1 MASTNKIVGNENMF
15 LLLLLFF
22 FFAKQ
27 TYHKIQG
34 RNFFLWGYFASYF
47 WEQHMGA
54 DKLFAFQVTLSE
66 KN

>member
-1 MASTNKIVGNENMF
+1 M
-15 LLLLLFF
+15 LLLFFLF

-27 TYHKIQG
+27 TYDKIQG

-47 WEQHMGA
+47 WEQHMSV
-54 DKLFAFQVTLSE
+54 DKLFAFQLTLSE